1 MRNYHDSTNPMR
13 KDFLPPTTQ
22 NISIEQGLDY
32 ITSHFDEPLWPRS
45 IFTKTLGK
53 QITVY
58 SKEEAIARFKQS
70 NFMDCRINAY
80 PDYIAYHGINRQ
92 VPNFIFIDIDRCL
105 FRTDKEFWIEV
116 KETCKNIEQ
125 TGGKP
130 SVLWSGNG
138 VHIYQPVEAVVLEQE
153 SKFAQIDQPLRLI

>member
-1 MRNYHDSTNPMR
+1 MRNYSDSTNPMR
-13 KDFLPPTTQ
+13 TDFLPPTTQ
-22 NISIEQGLDY
+22 NISIEPIEQGLDY

-58 SKEEAIARFKQS
+58 SKEEAIVRFKQS

-92 VPNFIFIDIDRCL
+92 APNFIFIDIDRC
-105 FRTDKEFWIEV
+105 
-116 KETCKNIEQ
+116 
-125 TGGKP
+125 
-130 SVLWSGNG
+130 
-138 VHIYQPVEAVVLEQE
+138 
-153 SKFAQIDQPLRLI
+153 